1 MCMLFLLF
9 VAPHLG
15 FFKENP
21 DGALTDFLDF
31 FLTNENRERGARRC
45 WIIRFGGMFCMNVLV
60 IYPAAECR
68 MLHLAFRLSQFQLP
82 FSFVSGCDMVCFM
95 PWNGPYRMLK
105 WCILCDWKIASGR
118 KSLLYRCLLKA
129 LIFRVFAPEGKSV
142 RKYALVFLG

>member
-45 WIIRFGGMFCMNVLV
+45 
-60 IYPAAECR
+60 
-68 MLHLAFRLSQFQLP
+68 
-82 FSFVSGCDMVCFM
+82 
-95 PWNGPYRMLK
+95 
-105 WCILCDWKIASGR
+105 
-118 KSLLYRCLLKA
+118 
-129 LIFRVFAPEGKSV
+129 
-142 RKYALVFLG
+142 